1 MAALEVNEG
10 GLCLCSYP
18 WNNPETVLLIF
29 KPHLFL
35 THTEVSELVIISTG
49 EPVYYSEGKAGT
61 QEAVWNCESKII
73 KLGCVNN
80 GNCYRTEII

>member
-1 MAALEVNEG
+1 MQLPLEQPRN
-10 GLCLCSYP
+10 CS
-18 WNNPETVLLIF
+18 TDLQTTS
-29 KPHLFL
+29 FL

-73 KLGCVNN
+73 KLGCVTN

>member
-1 MAALEVNEG
+1 MASVYAPTPGITQN
-10 GLCLCSYP
+10 CS
-18 WNNPETVLLIF
+18 TDLQTTCF
-29 KPHLFL
+29 F
-35 THTEVSELVIISTG
+35 THTEVSELVIISTE